1 MWAFKEHSLKYAFI
15 FRCIGKPNIS
25 AYRYTGMLEVIVILT
40 SLGYLNYLIHF
51 LAQKI
56 KNKERIEKKNLGVDT

>member
-1 MWAFKEHSLKYAFI
+1 
-15 FRCIGKPNIS
+15 
-25 AYRYTGMLEVIVILT
+25 MLEVIVILI